1 MILIIKRMNAFLGAT
16 GFLFLLSLSDVA
28 YAASAGSSPPVT
40 KQEASARGYAV
51 ITNHDDIV
59 A

>member
-1 MILIIKRMNAFLGAT
+1 MKVFLGAT

-28 YAASAGSSPPVT
+28 YAASAGSSLPT
-40 KQEASARGYAV
+40 AKEEASARGYAL

-59 A
+59 AKAKA